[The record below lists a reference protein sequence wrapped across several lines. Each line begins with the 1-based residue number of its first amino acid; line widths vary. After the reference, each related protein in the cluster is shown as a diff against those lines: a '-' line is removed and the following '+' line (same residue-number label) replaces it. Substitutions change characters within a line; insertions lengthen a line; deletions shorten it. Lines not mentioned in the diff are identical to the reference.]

1 MAVKASLACAWANA
15 CSETQARQLSLVA
28 QMGKELIEFG
38 LNTLAHATEQQRNQG
53 GQGQLALASEGTGVI
68 GMGCVQEKFGRAQA
82 RGKIAISELRAML
95 LDE

>member
-1 MAVKASLACAWANA
+1 MAVKDSLARAWAKA

-68 GMGCVQEKFGRAQA
+68 GMGCVQEKFARAQA
-82 RGKIAISELRAML
+82 RDKSLSPGHPMLRVC
-95 LDE
+95 